1 MTKRNF
7 QAKEYQKEELYN
19 DTVHRTSLEEIES
32 MKLKSCSSLSDDE
45 RYAIRYCLNTTFRHL
60 SSGEW
65 YDLPEIQ
72 VNGVKLKETLL
83 KLLERM

>member
-7 QAKEYQKEELYN
+7 QAKEYRQEELYN
-19 DTVHRTSLEEIES
+19 DIVHRTSLEEIES
-32 MKLKSCSSLSDDE
+32 MKSKSCSSLSDDE
-45 RYAIRYCLNTTFRHL
+45 RYAIRYCLNATFRNL
-60 SSGEW
+60 SGEW
-65 YDLPEIQ
+65 YDPPEIQ